1 MQAVVMREHL
11 KEGLQIVERA
21 VGRNPSLAAL
31 QNVLAVAEE
40 NKIKLAATDLQIG
53 VICEFLANTTQK
65 GSVVFAPRFVSP
77 LLSVIN
83 EQHVSL
89 EGREEGLEIR
99 AGSFHTTL
107 RTANADEFPIIPTPK
122 EADLFIEI
130 QAGVLCKG
138 LSQVVGMA
146 GQSQARPEIGG
157 VFFVFEKELLRVV
170 ATDSF
175 RLAEKKLVFEKPN
188 EKEQSFILPQRTA
201 KELISIFGERQ
212 GRVKV
217 YISPSQVVF
226 DYTNQEEALPLRI
239 QVVSRLIDG
248 EYPDYQ
254 NVIPKDHKT
263 KIVIVKEEFIAH
275 VKAASV
281 FAGKTS
287 ELVLVVDASKKTVS
301 CNSKSVEAGEN
312 HSSLKAEVTGQNV
325 AVAFNWRFLLE
336 GLLQMRDSRCE
347 LMLNGE
353 DGPALLRP
361 GEQEGYVY
369 VIMPI
374 KA

>member
-11 KEGLQIVERA
+11 KEGLGIVERA
-21 VGRNPSLAAL
+21 VGRNPSLAIL

-53 VICEFLANTTQK
+53 VMCEFLANTTQK
-65 GSVVFAPRFVSP
+65 GGVVFAPRFMSP
-77 LLSVIN
+77 LLSAIG
-83 EQHVSL
+83 EQHISL
-89 EGREEGLEIR
+89 QGREGGLEVT
-99 AGSFHTTL
+99 AGGFHTTL

-122 EADLFIEI
+122 EADLFVEI
-130 QAGVLCKG
+130 QASALCKG
-138 LSQVVGMA
+138 LSQVVGMV

-157 VFFVFEKELLRVV
+157 IFFVFEKELLRVV

-175 RLAEKKLVFEKPN
+175 RLAEKKIVFEKPN

-201 KELISIFGERQ
+201 KELLSIFSERQ
-212 GRVKV
+212 GVIKV
-217 YISPSQVVF
+217 YISPSQAAF
-226 DYTNQEEALPLRI
+226 DYANQEEALPLRI

-263 KIVIVKEEFIAH
+263 KVVLVKDEFIAH

-287 ELVLVVDASKKTVS
+287 ELALVVDALKKTVS

-312 HSSLKAEVTGQNV
+312 HSSLEAEVTGQNV

-336 GLLQMRDSRCE
+336 GLLQMKDSRCE

-361 GEQEGYVY
+361 GGQQGYVY

>member
-248 EYPDYQ
+248 EYPYYQ

>member
-77 LLSVIN
+77 LLSAIN

-138 LSQVVGMA
+138 LNQVVGMA

-188 EKEQSFILPQRTA
+188 EKEQSFILPQRTT

-312 HSSLKAEVTGQNV
+312 HSSLKAEVAGQNV

-336 GLLQMRDSRCE
+336 GLLQMKDSRCE